1 MMYLEIYKTHPAVE
15 QPDFATRLSACFDL
29 QFNRAGKTTY
39 TGYDKFNSPITR
51 EFSNDRIIV
60 MPGDRVLV
68 PTGIIF
74 NIPDEFSVRIHARS
88 GLSLKKGLVLVNS
101 EGVID
106 ADYVEET
113 MVMLTNISDSHIF
126 IENKERVAQGELVRK
141 EHYSIAHTVLR
152 PMAKSERN
160 GGFGSTG
167 THEIVKKGPGRPKK
181 NLDIAS

>member
-1 MMYLEIYKTHPAVE
+1 MTFLNIYKTHPDIKLPV
-15 QPDFATRLSACFDL
+15 FATSLSACFDL
-29 QFNRAGKTTY
+29 QFNRAGKFTY
-39 TGYDKFNSPITR
+39 TGFDKFNGPITR
-51 EFSNDRIIV
+51 EFSNDRMIV

-68 PTGIIF
+68 PTGLIF
-74 NIPDEFSVRIHARS
+74 DIPNEFSVRIHARS

-126 IENKERVAQGELVRK
+126 IENLERVAQGELVRK
-141 EHYSIAHTVLR
+141 EHYLIAETSIR
-152 PMAKSERN
+152 PGLKTERN